1 LRDLDLAE
9 LVQCRCPAP
18 KSLRMDLLIRSVA
31 YRMQVAR
38 TTKRV
43 RASFYSAK
51 KNTGEMIRM
60 NSSAAVMIIQPCD
73 LCHCGTVG

>member
-1 LRDLDLAE
+1 
-9 LVQCRCPAP
+9 
-18 KSLRMDLLIRSVA
+18 
-31 YRMQVAR
+31 MQVAR

>member
-1 LRDLDLAE
+1 
-9 LVQCRCPAP
+9 
-18 KSLRMDLLIRSVA
+18 MDLLIRSVA

-60 NSSAAVMIIQPCD
+60 NCRAAVMIIQPCD
-73 LCHCGTVG
+73 LCLESLPTAIEWFRRRYRDVF